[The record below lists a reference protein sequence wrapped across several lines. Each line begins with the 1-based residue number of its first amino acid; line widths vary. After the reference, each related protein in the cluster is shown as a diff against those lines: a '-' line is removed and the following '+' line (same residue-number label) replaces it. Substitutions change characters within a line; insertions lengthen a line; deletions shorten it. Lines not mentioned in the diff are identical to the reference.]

1 MTAIITDILKKQ
13 LVKNVFDEVNAGSQ
27 NYYIGIG
34 RSEQWNSTETV
45 PDPTDTPRTIR
56 NTRSGIQSI
65 KKVEGTS
72 FVIPRY
78 NWSSGAIYNAFDDD
92 LTAIPSNSYYVITED
107 NQVYICLQQGKDANG
122 NPVTSTVKPNSVD
135 LTKPFKNADG
145 YVWKFLYTLS
155 AARASKFLSAN
166 FVPVERVVADS
177 AGVPTLNVTEAQQK
191 QVDSNAVPG
200 QILGVALINGGT
212 GYDPASPPAVTIN
225 GDGVRAAATAT
236 VSGGAV
242 VKVELDSSTDSAI
255 KMGQGYNFASVTIAA
270 PSSGITATAR
280 AIIGP
285 DSGLGADPRDELK
298 ATSLMFNIKPDGE
311 VSQGAVSSKTFIINQ
326 DFRQVALIRNPF
338 ESDSA
343 ATGKKFTAASGLM
356 LQSLRVTDSSE
367 ATSFAVDAVVT
378 GSGSGA
384 KAVIDKIETT
394 TGFHPQLIVHQND
407 STGFK
412 PFTEG
417 EAITGGAGAASLV
430 GSGIDADADAFSVND
445 IRKTSGEI
453 LYIENRAP
461 VVRASG
467 QTEDIKVVITL

>member
-13 LVKNVFDEVNAGSQ
+13 LVKSVFDEINAGSQ

-34 RSEQWNSTETV
+34 RSEQWNATETV
-45 PDPTDTPRTIR
+45 PTPTDTPKTIR
-56 NTRSGIQSI
+56 DVRSAMQSV

-78 NWSSGAIYNAFDDD
+78 NWTSGGIYNAYDDD

-107 NQVYICLQQGKDANG
+107 NQVYICLQQGKDVNG
-122 NPVTSTVKPNSVD
+122 TAVTSTVKPSGLNTS
-135 LTKPFKNADG
+135 KPFKTADG

-177 AGVPTLNVTEAQQK
+177 AGVPSLNVTEAQQK

-200 QILGVALINGGT
+200 QILGIAITEAGT
-212 GYDPASPPAVTIN
+212 GYDPASPPVVTIN

-242 VKVELDSSTDSAI
+242 VKIELDSSTDSAI
-255 KMGQGYNFASVTIAA
+255 TMGQGYNFASVTIAA
-270 PSSGITATAR
+270 PASGTTATAR

-285 DSGLGADPRDELK
+285 DSGIGADPRDELK

-311 VSQGAVSSKTFIINQ
+311 VAQGSVSNKTFIIDQ

-338 ESDSA
+338 QSDSA
-343 ATGKKFTAASGLM
+343 AVGNKLTAASGLM
-356 LQSLRVTDSSE
+356 LQSLVVTDSSE
-367 ATSFAVDAVVT
+367 ATSFAVDTVIT
-378 GSGSGA
+378 GGSSTA

-394 TGFHPQLIVHQND
+394 TGYLPQLIVHQND

-417 EAITGGAGAASLV
+417 ETITGGAGTATLEAGGV
-430 GSGIDADADAFSVND
+430 DADANAFSSND
-445 IRKTSGEI
+445 VRKTSGEI